1 LSPITL
7 KDIWPSF
14 RLPERRRY
22 PRVPLNF
29 PVRLRWIGALGQ
41 TVVTTQTLD
50 VSRGGLLAPLE
61 LSREQAFHLHS
72 PAWVTVPFD
81 DANPQLQPESPVRVA
96 RHKETP
102 SGAFLLG
109 LEFKQVL
116 DAPVETRTAPL
127 REQRRSGRST
137 LSVPVTVHWNGSPW
151 PEEAMS
157 INVCSGGMLFCARRL
172 YAPGDE
178 VSLTLPRGL
187 LPGLAAGG
195 EAVPARII
203 RRMPLPDYDCVA
215 VEFLQKTS

>member
-1 LSPITL
+1 M
-7 KDIWPSF
+7 
-14 RLPERRRY
+14 PERRRH

-61 LSREQAFHLHS
+61 LSRQQALHLHS
-72 PAWVTVPFD
+72 PAWATVPYD
-81 DANPQLQPESPVRVA
+81 EANPQLQPESPVRVA
-96 RHKETP
+96 RFKEAP

-116 DAPVETRTAPL
+116 AEQTETRRAPD

-137 LSVPVTVHWNGSPW
+137 LAVPVTVHWNGSPW
-151 PEEAMS
+151 PEESMT
-157 INVCSGGMLFCARRL
+157 INVSSAGMLFCARRL

-178 VSLTLPRGL
+178 VTLTLPRGL
-187 LPGLAAGG
+187 LPGLAFGG
-195 EAVPARII
+195 QDVPTRII
-203 RRMPLPDYDCVA
+203 RRMSLPDYDCVA
-215 VEFLQKTS
+215 AEFIRKTN